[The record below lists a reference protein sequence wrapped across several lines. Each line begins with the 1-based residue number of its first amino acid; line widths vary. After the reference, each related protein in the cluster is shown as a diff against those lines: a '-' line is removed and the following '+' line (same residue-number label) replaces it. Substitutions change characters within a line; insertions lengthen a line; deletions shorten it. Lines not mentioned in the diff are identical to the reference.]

1 MEQQNN
7 WKTRVFI
14 ISALLGTFTGLVA
27 AYILVQRAEKNQDR
41 PQLSA
46 GEGVKLGLG
55 LMGLLRLVAD
65 MGSEK

>member
-1 MEQQNN
+1 MEQQGN
-7 WKTRVFI
+7 WKTKIFI
-14 ISALLGTFTGLVA
+14 VSALLGTITGLIA
-27 AYILVQRAEKNQDR
+27 GYILVQRAEKYQEK

>member
-1 MEQQNN
+1 MEEQGN
-7 WKTRVFI
+7 WKTKIFI
-14 ISALLGTFTGLVA
+14 VSAILGTLTGLVA
-27 AYILVQRAEKNQDR
+27 AYILVQRAEKNQER

-55 LMGLLRLVAD
+55 LMGLLRLVSD